1 MNASL
6 SQLSLHPPTQFL
18 CHLLPL
24 LAHSALQSLF
34 QKQQSFLVV
43 THLPIQLFI
52 GHFNEIRVEA
62 VTIDSSFVNDAVLY
76 VVGDFCHTPVEFLVD
91 AVLEF
96 GALTVKPIPTSQ
108 TLVIIVYY
116 WVLPSQLLALKDLFL
131 YWATVV
137 CLKCNLQL
145 SAEDLMSQRRK
156 LLCEVHHSTYD

>member
-1 MNASL
+1 MNAPL

-24 LAHSALQSLF
+24 LAHSAFQSFF

-52 GHFNEIRVEA
+52 GHFNKIWVEA
-62 VTIDSSFVNDAVLY
+62 VTVDSSFVNDAVLY

-91 AVLEF
+91 AVFEL
-96 GALTVKPIPTSQ
+96 GALAVKPIPTSQ

-116 WVLPSQLLALKDLFL
+116 
-131 YWATVV
+131 
-137 CLKCNLQL
+137 
-145 SAEDLMSQRRK
+145 
-156 LLCEVHHSTYD
+156 